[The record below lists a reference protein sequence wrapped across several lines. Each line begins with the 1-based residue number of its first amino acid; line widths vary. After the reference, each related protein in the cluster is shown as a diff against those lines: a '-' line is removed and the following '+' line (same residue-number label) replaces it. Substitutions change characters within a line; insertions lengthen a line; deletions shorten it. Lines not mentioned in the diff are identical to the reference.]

1 MGRKRWDDLTL
12 EVHDG
17 VEQQLGAKVEKVHD
31 CPGTADFSGV
41 VHTRH
46 GAVFVKAVNQD
57 DHSQTMARAEEQRL
71 NKLLPG
77 TAPRLLWLKQN
88 MNWAITGYEYVPGRY
103 ARLRPGSGDV
113 RTVVKLLADLAVP
126 EVKDSLFFDSLA
138 ARWSI
143 ESPWRTLSSNS
154 VHKLTA
160 WDRENVA
167 EAVDMELHVC
177 DVLSAGTGIAH
188 GDISEYNIL
197 VDRNGF
203 PRIVG
208 WTWAARSPAWVDAA
222 IVVVRLVEAGYAPEE
237 AERIVSAV
245 PAWAEASA
253 TSLDAFAVA
262 LLGRWILNNRRL
274 SLTDAARWYAQYR
287 LYDAPRAK
295 HRA

>member
-1 MGRKRWDDLTL
+1 MGRKRWDDLSW

-17 VEQQLGAKVEKVHD
+17 VERQLGAKVEQVHD

-41 VHTRH
+41 VHTKH
-46 GAVFVKAVNQD
+46 GAVFVKAVSQD
-57 DHSQTMARAEEQRL
+57 EHSQTMARAEEQRL
-71 NKLLPG
+71 NKLLPD
-77 TAPRLLWLKQN
+77 TAPRLLWFRQN
-88 MNWAITGYEYVPGRY
+88 MNWAITGYEYVPGRC

-126 EVKDSLFFDSLA
+126 EVKGSSLFESLG
-138 ARWSI
+138 ARWAK
-143 ESPWRTLSSNS
+143 ESSWRTLSTNH

-167 EAVDMELHVC
+167 QSVDMELYVC

-188 GDISEYNIL
+188 GDMSELNIL

-222 IVVVRLVEAGYAPEE
+222 IVAVRLVEAGYAPEE
-237 AERIVSAV
+237 AESIVSAV

-262 LLGRWILNNRRL
+262 LLGRWILKSRQP

-287 LYDAPRAK
+287 LYDAPGAK